1 MLGLLR
7 VYAKENCVFTMAD
20 LWVHRDMYDLCY
32 HCKRFFLFDFFVNSK
47 PLHRYQHCLLGKAR
61 ERINTYWVCEDS
73 NFLKVRCASGTF
85 STILHK
91 GFSRVAF
98 ITSREKHFKGAIF
111 SCDQKSCTILEAIFL
126 FIKSKEFF
134 IVLLSVVLTKTPQL

>member
-1 MLGLLR
+1 MRKKIAFLR
-7 VYAKENCVFTMAD
+7 WQIYECTGICMICAITANVFSC
-20 LWVHRDMYDLCY
+20 LI
-32 HCKRFFLFDFFVNSK
+32 FFVNSK

-111 SCDQKSCTILEAIFL
+111 SFVSKTLHDFRSNFL
-126 FIKSKEFF
+126 FHKIQRIFY
-134 IVLLSVVLTKTPQL
+134 VLLSVVLTKTP